1 MSMAHSG
8 QKKILIMGIGNTLLQ
23 DDGAGV
29 HVTQG
34 LRATAGKMPE
44 VSIVDGGTLGLSLLP
59 ELENAS
65 DLIVVDAG
73 EIGGRAGDIKVFEN
87 EAMDQQL
94 SGKKSTVHELSMSD
108 LLAAATLTGHQ
119 PERRAL
125 VAIQPASI
133 EWGLEPTSDVR
144 KAIPLAAE
152 LVNELARNWAS

>member
-1 MSMAHSG
+1 
-8 QKKILIMGIGNTLLQ
+8 
-23 DDGAGV
+23 
-29 HVTQG
+29 
-34 LRATAGKMPE
+34 
-44 VSIVDGGTLGLSLLP
+44 LSLLP